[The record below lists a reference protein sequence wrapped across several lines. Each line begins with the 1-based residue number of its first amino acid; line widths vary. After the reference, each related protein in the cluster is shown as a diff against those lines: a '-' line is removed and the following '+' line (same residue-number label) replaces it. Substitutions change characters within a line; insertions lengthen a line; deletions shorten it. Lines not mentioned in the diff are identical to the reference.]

1 MILDWNPDRVLVSL
15 GPVSIY
21 WYGLLFVA
29 GFLLG
34 YWIMTWICK
43 RENYPSGELDSL
55 LIYLFVGTI
64 VGARLGH
71 VFFYEPQY
79 FLAQPI
85 EILKIWKGGL
95 ASHGGAIGLLLS
107 FAFFI
112 YMHPRNNVLWLMD
125 RLCIPT
131 ALTAVFIRCGNFMNS
146 EIVGVPTGSDYGV
159 IFRQAH
165 EYNSVPCHP
174 VQLYEAAA
182 YLFVFLLLFAGYLFN
197 KHKKAG
203 RPLGIWWN
211 YPVTDYLPA
220 KLALG
225 PIGNL
230 PQRDANAIFFNPM
243 QYPELSKIA
252 LATGAQSDKHAILVG
267 REFKRAKFG
276 ICFRVIYFRKRIL
289 HHEPGRIARV
299 RTRSGDVEC
308 REKRGVRGQQPI
320 DERCRLFDSEDP
332 IGSADIQFVVPVV
345 PTVEVG
351 QSTVRIR
358 LNAEIC
364 RIHQNGHHI
373 FRLLNRRERRRQEV
387 AHVRRLDVAPG
398 DREDDAEANHRK
410 KDGCCDDSKP
420 FQYLSDN
427 RMPFCHSCH
436 KQSSSAY
443 I

>member
-43 RENYPSGELDSL
+43 RENYPTGELDSL
-55 LIYLFVGTI
+55 LIYLFIGTI

-112 YMHPRNNVLWLMD
+112 YMHTRNNVLWLMD

-146 EIVGVPTGSDYGV
+146 EIVGIPTGSDYGV

-165 EYNSVPCHP
+165 EFNSVPCHP

-182 YLFVFLLLFAGYLFN
+182 YLVVFLILFAGYLFN
-197 KHKKAG
+197 RNKKAG
-203 RPLGIWWN
+203 RPLGIFLTL
-211 YPVTDYLPA
+211 VFTARMILEVFKQSQTTLD
-220 KLALG
+220 
-225 PIGNL
+225 
-230 PQRDANAIFFNPM
+230 NAINGIISSFVAFPFQVSM
-243 QYPELSKIA
+243 GMLLSIPFVIVGIVMIVIA
-252 LATGAQSDKHAILVG
+252 KNEKVPPLSDEDLRAFG
-267 REFKRAKFG
+267 MEPARAKEENG
-276 ICFRVIYFRKRIL
+276 AAGNDSGKAGDSGADDSDIISPDTITLDTKKSGASV
-289 HHEPGRIARV
+289 
-299 RTRSGDVEC
+299 SGDGMIHDGKV
-308 REKRGVRGQQPI
+308 VQ
-320 DERCRLFDSEDP
+320 DP
-332 IGSADIQFVVPVV
+332 RDLDPDRF
-345 PTVEVG
+345 
-351 QSTVRIR
+351 
-358 LNAEIC
+358 
-364 RIHQNGHHI
+364 NG
-373 FRLLNRRERRRQEV
+373 
-387 AHVRRLDVAPG
+387 
-398 DREDDAEANHRK
+398 
-410 KDGCCDDSKP
+410 
-420 FQYLSDN
+420 
-427 RMPFCHSCH
+427 
-436 KQSSSAY
+436 
-443 I
+443 

>member
-165 EYNSVPCHP
+165 ESNSVPCHP

-203 RPLGIWWN
+203 RPLGIFLTLVFSARMILEVFKQSQTSLDN
-211 YPVTDYLPA
+211 AINGIISSFV
-220 KLALG
+220 
-225 PIGNL
+225 NL
-230 PQRDANAIFFNPM
+230 PFQASMGMLLSIPFVIVGIVMIIIAKDEKVPPLSAEDLRAFGMEPEKTEAAGAGRD
-243 QYPELSKIA
+243 
-252 LATGAQSDKHAILVG
+252 TGSSA
-267 REFKRAKFG
+267 
-276 ICFRVIYFRKRIL
+276 
-289 HHEPGRIARV
+289 
-299 RTRSGDVEC
+299 
-308 REKRGVRGQQPI
+308 
-320 DERCRLFDSEDP
+320 
-332 IGSADIQFVVPVV
+332 GS
-345 PTVEVG
+345 
-351 QSTVRIR
+351 
-358 LNAEIC
+358 
-364 RIHQNGHHI
+364 
-373 FRLLNRRERRRQEV
+373 
-387 AHVRRLDVAPG
+387 
-398 DREDDAEANHRK
+398 DDAESDIITPDTIKLDTK
-410 KDGCCDDSKP
+410 KSGPSVSGDGMIHDGKIVQDPKDLDP
-420 FQYLSDN
+420 DRFN
-427 RMPFCHSCH
+427 G
-436 KQSSSAY
+436 
-443 I
+443 